1 MVQQSVTTYGDAVGR
16 VIQTARGA
24 VLVPLGVS
32 GAALQG
38 MTSTTRRV
46 GQQLGQQL
54 DPAFIAQ
61 RAIQGGLAVLFGDMT
76 PLGVSG
82 AALGWLI
89 ILLGVSQ
96 SMRAA
101 NRKQFEIVS
110 SVVPSI
116 AGAVGGPGVG
126 LGAEALVRAGE
137 KATGVKRAR
146 VSSKTR
152 RAVVRGAR
160 AVSGKKG
167 G

>member
-1 MVQQSVTTYGDAVGR
+1 MA
-16 VIQTARGA
+16 TAAG
-24 VLVPLGVS
+24 G
-32 GAALQG
+32 
-38 MTSTTRRV
+38 V

-76 PLGVSG
+76 PLAIAGMG
-82 AALGWLI
+82 LGWLI
-89 ILLGVSQ
+89 ILLGVAQ
-96 SMRAA
+96 SMKAA
-101 NRKQFEIVS
+101 NQKQFQIVS
-110 SVVPSI
+110 SVMPAI
-116 AGAVGGPGVG
+116 AGAVAGPAAG
-126 LGAEALVRAGE
+126 LGADALVRSGE
-137 KATGVKRAR
+137 KATGVKRGR